1 MRGVFKLEAE
11 TVRGLAERAAAEV
24 HGRRTRRSTL
34 IMLPLLGL
42 APARLQK
49 KWAADWGFAATR
61 ATRVSAFC
69 ELLLGAFGIIQ
80 VATRGFGGEPL
91 MPPWLAS
98 LGIVLFASGI
108 ARLAL
113 VAADGEPVGSPLG
126 APLLLVKT
134 TPAPAVLADQPVVR
148 SFDEAGGEL
157 VLASPVHRRDWDRDG
172 RLRFRNALFRL
183 DRTEQEG
190 RTWIYHFVCDGDA
203 ADDAR
208 NLRLLPPS
216 VAAVG
221 DGADRAPAPSIL
233 RTALVTAGVT
243 LGPAPDQE
251 RWATELGIRAVWL
264 TAVGAGAELVGGLVN
279 LREDL
284 GPDASL
290 MLLLD
295 FFLVGEGL
303 LRVGSVLA
311 GRPMGSL
318 FGWVVRPLYRRWLPS
333 DS

>member
-1 MRGVFKLEAE
+1 
-11 TVRGLAERAAAEV
+11 
-24 HGRRTRRSTL
+24 
-34 IMLPLLGL
+34 
-42 APARLQK
+42 
-49 KWAADWGFAATR
+49 
-61 ATRVSAFC
+61 
-69 ELLLGAFGIIQ
+69 
-80 VATRGFGGEPL
+80 

-98 LGIVLFASGI
+98 LGIVLFASGV

-126 APLLLVKT
+126 APLLLVTPK
-134 TPAPAVLADQPVVR
+134 PAPAVVTNQPVVR

-172 RLRFRNALFRL
+172 NLRFRDALFRL
-183 DRTEQEG
+183 VQTELEG
-190 RTWIYHFVCDGDA
+190 RTWVYHFVCDGDA

-208 NLRLLPPS
+208 SLKLLPPS
-216 VAAVG
+216 VTAVG
-221 DGADRAPAPSIL
+221 DPAERPLPPSIL

-251 RWATELGIRAVWL
+251 RWARELGIHAVWL
-264 TAVGAGAELVGGLVN
+264 TAVGAGAELIGGLAN

-303 LRVGSVLA
+303 LRVGSVLT

-333 DS
+333 DP